1 MANLPSV
8 STLLLSLEGSTLR
21 VTINRP
27 ETRNAMTDEV
37 VADLHAVCG
46 FAEHEAGLRTLVLR
60 GADGTFCAGGDIKG
74 FRRSFETPL
83 PEKGPDPIAEF
94 NRSFGNFLVRFNALP
109 QTVVGVIEGAAFG
122 GGLGLVCV
130 TDIAIARTDTRF
142 ALSETGL
149 GIPPAQIAPFVVQR
163 VGLTTARR
171 IALSGARFKGDAAL
185 EMGLVHY
192 ACADD
197 ASLEATLERVLGDID
212 RCAPGANAA
221 TKRIL
226 LDVGTRHVSQ
236 VLDDA
241 SLAFARALRGP
252 EGQEGVSA
260 FLEKRS
266 AKWVERT

>member
-1 MANLPSV
+1 MAELPTTP
-8 STLLLSLEGSTLR
+8 TLLLDRAGSTLR

-46 FAEHEAGLRTLVLR
+46 LCEHAPDVRTLVLR

-83 PEKGPDPIAEF
+83 PERGPDPIATF
-94 NRSFGNFLVRFNALP
+94 NRTFGDFLVRFNALP

-130 TDIAIARTDTRF
+130 TDIAIARSDTRF

-185 EMGLVHY
+185 AMGLVHY
-192 ACADD
+192 ACPDAD
-197 ASLEATLERVLGDID
+197 ALEATLDAVLGDID

-226 LDVGTRHVSQ
+226 LDVGTRPVGQ

-252 EGQEGVSA
+252 EGQEGVKA
-260 FLEKRS
+260 FLEKRP
-266 AKWVERT
+266 ARWVERT